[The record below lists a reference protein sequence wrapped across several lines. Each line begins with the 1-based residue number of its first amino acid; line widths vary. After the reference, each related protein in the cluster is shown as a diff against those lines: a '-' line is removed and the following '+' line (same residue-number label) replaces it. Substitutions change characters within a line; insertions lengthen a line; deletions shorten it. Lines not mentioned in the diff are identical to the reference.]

1 MAPEEGREVRK
12 EGAWTTPGRVGNGG
26 SGGGEQV
33 KGEGEEEGG
42 RGGRT
47 CHVVKDL
54 DVPNLLPRHRHVLQ
68 ELEDGV
74 WDVLQGA

>member
-1 MAPEEGREVRK
+1 
-12 EGAWTTPGRVGNGG
+12 
-26 SGGGEQV
+26 
-33 KGEGEEEGG
+33 
-42 RGGRT
+42 
-47 CHVVKDL
+47 VVKDL